1 MASARREQRIAAL
14 ETKVAQFKQK
24 LEQPETIRPW
34 WAQIAGTFEH
44 DPLYER
50 ALRLGQ
56 HDRPS

>member
-1 MASARREQRIAAL
+1 MASARCEQRIAAL

-50 ALRLGQ
+50 AMRLG
-56 HDRPS
+56 